1 MPAKLWSKGT
11 GSRGVGLP
19 VRHILLVALA
29 LTVANAAQAQT
40 AADFYRSK
48 GLTLIIGAGVGGG
61 YDAYARTLAR
71 HYARHIKGNPTIV
84 VQNMETG
91 GGVQAT
97 NHIANRAA
105 RDGSVILA
113 TYNSLMIQPLF
124 DNSNILFDPRT
135 LSFIGSMGKQTNIC
149 VTRLASPVKT
159 LEQAKE
165 REVTTASTGALSS
178 VSQLPTLLNRLVGTR
193 FKPIAGYTSTEMHL
207 AMERGEVEGI
217 CGLSYAT
224 MKASNPSL
232 IFEKKVNVLAQFGA
246 ARLAELP
253 DVPLARDFVRDRA
266 DRVVF
271 EILAYPQEIGRPV
284 VAPPGTPA
292 DRLDALRRAFDA
304 TMKDTG
310 YLAEAKK
317 VFQDI
322 DPLTGEAITEMIV
335 RAYATPKDV
344 VTRAADLLYGK

>member
-1 MPAKLWSKGT
+1 MGLFLRHVCAAALLLSLGT
-11 GSRGVGLP
+11 
-19 VRHILLVALA
+19 
-29 LTVANAAQAQT
+29 AAHAQSV
-40 AADFYRSK
+40 ADFYRSRS
-48 GLTLIIGAGVGGG
+48 LTLIIGGGVGGG

-71 HYARHIKGNPTIV
+71 HYARHIPGNPAIV

-91 GGVQAT
+91 GGIQAT

-124 DNSNILFDPRT
+124 DNNNILFDPRT

-165 REVTTASTGALSS
+165 REVTTSSTGALSS
-178 VSQLPTLLNRLVGTR
+178 VSQLPTLLNRVVGTK
-193 FKPIAGYTSTEMHL
+193 FKPIAGYTSAEMHL

-232 IFEKKVNVLAQFGA
+232 IFDKKVNFLTQFGA

-253 DVPLARDFVRDRA
+253 DVPLARDFVRDAA

-292 DRLDALRRAFDA
+292 DRLTALRRAFDA
-304 TMKDTG
+304 TMQDPE

-322 DPLTGEAITEMIV
+322 DPLTGETVTAMIQ

-344 VTRAADLLYGK
+344 IARAAELLYGK